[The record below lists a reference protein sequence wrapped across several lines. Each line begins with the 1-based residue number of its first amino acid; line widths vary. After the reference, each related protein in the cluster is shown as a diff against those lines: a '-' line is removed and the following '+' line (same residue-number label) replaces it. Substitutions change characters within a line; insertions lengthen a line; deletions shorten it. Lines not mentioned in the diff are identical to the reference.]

1 MQWTKSSNDSI
12 RMQSLTVTER
22 VIFTPYLEQELRSD
36 HAGETG
42 AVYIYKGISAIA
54 RLSNDTE
61 LVSFAQHHGAT
72 ESEHLELME
81 SVLGKD
87 LQSRLLLIWRMAGWL
102 IGAIP
107 ALFGPKAVYATV
119 AAVETFVEQ
128 HYQAQIDYLL
138 SDRSHDGL
146 LQLLQ
151 RCQADEIAHKDEA
164 AMAQGD
170 AKPGFILRAWCSLMG
185 VGSRGAVAVCRHI

>member
-1 MQWTKSSNDSI
+1 
-12 RMQSLTVTER
+12 
-22 VIFTPYLEQELRSD
+22 
-36 HAGETG
+36 
-42 AVYIYKGISAIA
+42 
-54 RLSNDTE
+54 
-61 LVSFAQHHGAT
+61 
-72 ESEHLELME
+72 
-81 SVLGKD
+81 
-87 LQSRLLLIWRMAGWL
+87 
-102 IGAIP
+102 
-107 ALFGPKAVYATV
+107 VYATV

-185 VGSRGAVAVCRHI
+185 IGSRGAVAVCRHI